1 MMKLLHFLVLLAAFF
16 GSCTSSAPVSGSHAE
31 RVVSELHDP
40 ASRKVLVACHRGDW
54 RNYPEN
60 SLAAIESVI
69 RMGADIVEI
78 DLALTAD
85 SVLVVCHDRTLNR
98 TTTGRGLIA
107 EIPYD
112 SIRRCFLKSCHGV
125 ATSHR
130 MPTLR
135 EALELCKDRIVV
147 NIDKGYQYYDLV
159 QVLSEELGVTG
170 QLLIKGKSPVA
181 DVAAKFARYEHNMM
195 YMPIIDILKPKG
207 QALFAEYLGTNTVPL
222 AYEVCWSE
230 YTPEVEA
237 CMKQVLASGS
247 KLWVNS
253 LWPSLCGGLCDDAAF
268 DGDPAAVYGQ
278 LVGMGATMIQT
289 DRPELLISYLR
300 SRGLHD

>member
-1 MMKLLHFLVLLAAFF
+1 MMIRLLIFLASLFLF
-16 GSCTSSAPVSGSHAE
+16 GACTSSDSALASRAE
-31 RVVSELHDP
+31 GIVAEIHNPS
-40 ASRKVLVACHRGDW
+40 SRKVLVACHRGDW

-69 RMGADIVEI
+69 GLGADIVEI
-78 DLALTAD
+78 DLALTSD

-98 TTTGRGLIA
+98 TTTGKGLIA

-112 SIRRCFLKSCHGV
+112 SVQRCFLKSGHGV

-135 EALELCKDRIVV
+135 EALELCKNRIVV

-159 QVLSEELGVTG
+159 QRLSEELGVTG
-170 QLLIKGKSPVA
+170 QLLIKGKNPVA
-181 DVAAKFARYEHNMM
+181 DVAAKFSRYEHNMM

-207 QALFAEYLGTNTVPL
+207 QALFAEYLDTNTVPL
-222 AYEVCWSE
+222 ACEVCWSE
-230 YTPEVEA
+230 YTPEVET
-237 CMKQVLASGS
+237 CMRKVVAGGS

-268 DGDPAAVYGQ
+268 DSDPAAVYGQ
-278 LVGMGATMIQT
+278 LVDMGATLIQT